1 MIHLLADFAQVFF
14 WSIPEF
20 LNFFYSFS
28 YKDLSAFRVIS
39 KIGIFVKSA
48 QVRANY
54 RGTREAGEPLRGR
67 LESGAGEQLKN
78 ETGDR
83 R

>member
-1 MIHLLADFAQVFF
+1 MYKRLNSGHKQSYKTIVSNVCIIHLFAKSAQVFF
-14 WSIPEF
+14 GSIPEF

-54 RGTREAGEPLRGR
+54 RGT
-67 LESGAGEQLKN
+67 
-78 ETGDR
+78 
-83 R
+83 